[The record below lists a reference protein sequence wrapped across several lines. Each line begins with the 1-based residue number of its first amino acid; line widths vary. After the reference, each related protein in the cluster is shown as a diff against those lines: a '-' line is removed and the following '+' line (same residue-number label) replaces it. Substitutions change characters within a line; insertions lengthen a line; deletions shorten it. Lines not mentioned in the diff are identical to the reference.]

1 MHCNDDRHPIIA
13 MNEGLRTLREQA
25 KAAHGQAALGAA
37 QAREAAEAL
46 AALDL
51 EQAFRQLREMVA
63 LISEPTDRPARQPRQ
78 AENVVPFP
86 GGARPAALLA
96 QAAE

>member
-1 MHCNDDRHPIIA
+1 MHSDNDLHPIIA

-25 KAAHGQAALGAA
+25 KAAHDQAALGAA
-37 QAREAAEAL
+37 QAREATEAL

-63 LISEPTDRPARQPRQ
+63 LISEPTDRPARQARQ
-78 AENVVPFP
+78 ADNVVPFP
-86 GGARPAALLA
+86 GGARSAPLA